1 MIILFF
7 FSTFYLID
15 ISRPVCV
22 VHNIPAPETSF
33 SAYADA
39 LPPSVLNPLSSQTRL
54 KLFPKHS
61 KSAPVGFYNLMFQP
75 EQIYVFEWD
84 TSISAC
90 KDALKYYHQ
99 VVFMEKDIIILES
112 DQQQRFFYFDQM
124 PSTTVPTD
132 VLDTIRDRRSRL
144 HRKINLCSSLIDV
157 KKLLEEEQECQ
168 KTIFGIHIFV
178 VSLHE
183 NQISDLFAMY
193 IQKEFSEFKVV
204 RESQSSNRF
213 LLFFDSRQYF
223 SIVRKS
229 VTNIS
234 SAAAVFFCEDTSAL
248 TLEAKNTDTELKDKY
263 QMLANM
269 EIAASEIASRQ
280 LNLMHRIE
288 KINVVGALL
297 NYKLKIGTI
306 YKLTLDF
313 KSTPSSSCVHQSQ
326 EIKSISSVMKCV
338 FNYI

>member
-1 MIILFF
+1 M
-7 FSTFYLID
+7 
-15 ISRPVCV
+15 
-22 VHNIPAPETSF
+22 HNISAPETSF

-39 LPPSVLNPLSSQTRL
+39 LPPSVLNPLSSQTRF

-99 VVFMEKDIIILES
+99 VVFVEKDIIIPES
-112 DQQQRFFYFDQM
+112 DQQQRFLYFDQM
-124 PSTTVPTD
+124 PSTMVPTD

-157 KKLLEEEQECQ
+157 KKLLEEEEEQECQ

-229 VTNIS
+229 ETNIS
-234 SAAAVFFCEDTSAL
+234 SAAAVSFCEDTSAL

-280 LNLMHRIE
+280 LNIKHRIE

-313 KSTPSSSCVHQSQ
+313 KSTPSSLCVHQSQ
-326 EIKSISSVMKCV
+326 EIKSLSSVMKYV
-338 FNYI
+338 FNCI